1 MNAPIEAPLNWK
13 RVRNRGSMESDSGN
27 AIRTVEPMPTITRRE
42 LYDLVWATPMTKLAE
57 SFGLSDVGLAKIC
70 ERHRVP
76 TPPRGYWAKK
86 EAGQRVKRA
95 IFVRVND
102 PVLDRV
108 DINASADRL
117 PEPVRAVL
125 EARREER
132 KERIK
137 EAPRA
142 AAVVEPLV
150 PVETPHPAITKL
162 VSVLRKTKPDKH
174 SDVVSIK
181 AVGMPEFSASSS
193 ETERLIL
200 FFDRLV
206 RECDRLDLH
215 FEMNDKE
222 FRVVK
227 APDALT
233 FSIAE
238 QMKRVPH
245 VLTAAEIKAE
255 EQRRARLARP
265 SRKYNDWEVFDYY
278 RPPPE
283 FDRVPGGEFM
293 LEIQGWSDGLRR
305 TWRDS
310 KTQRLENLAPSIA
323 AGFEAH
329 LVASRARRE
338 EQERREAERR
348 ELERRRELA
357 KARRARETMR
367 ESLLRELSRNAR
379 KVKELRQWLE
389 DAEAAGAEAAS
400 PDVVRMLDWVRA
412 KLADLERSLT
422 FGRLDEILRENELF
436 PETDNLHDPLGDPP
450 PRTGWW

>member
-1 MNAPIEAPLNWK
+1 MK
-13 RVRNRGSMESDSGN
+13 VD
-27 AIRTVEPMPTITRRE
+27 
-42 LYDLVWATPMTKLAE
+42 
-57 SFGLSDVGLAKIC
+57 
-70 ERHRVP
+70 
-76 TPPRGYWAKK
+76 
-86 EAGQRVKRA
+86 
-95 IFVRVND
+95 D

-108 DINASADRL
+108 DINASTDRL
-117 PEPVRAVL
+117 PEPVKAVL

-132 KERIK
+132 KARIK

-142 AAVVEPLV
+142 VVVAEPLV

-162 VSVLRKTKPDKH
+162 VATLRKTKPEKH
-174 SDVVSIK
+174 SDVVTVR
-181 AVGMPEFSASSS
+181 AVGMPGFSTSSS
-193 ETERLIL
+193 EIERLIL

-215 FEMNDKE
+215 FGMNDKE

-233 FSIAE
+233 FSITE
-238 QMKRVPH
+238 QLKRVPH

-278 RPPPE
+278 QPPPE
-283 FDRVPGGEFM
+283 FDRVPCGEFM

-310 KTQRLENLAPSIA
+310 KTQRLENLVPSIA

-357 KARRARETMR
+357 KARRTRETRR

-379 KVKELRQWLE
+379 KAKELRQWLQ
-389 DAEAAGAEAAS
+389 DAEAAGAGAAS
-400 PDVVRMLDWVRA
+400 PDVARMLGWVRA
-412 KLADLERSLT
+412 KLAELERSLA
-422 FGRLDEILRENELF
+422 FSRLEEFLRENELF
-436 PETDNLHDPLGDPP
+436 PETDDLHDPLGDPP

>member
-1 MNAPIEAPLNWK
+1 
-13 RVRNRGSMESDSGN
+13 
-27 AIRTVEPMPTITRRE
+27 MPTITRRE

-70 ERHRVP
+70 DRHRVP
-76 TPPRGYWAKK
+76 SPPRGYWAKK
-86 EAGQRVKRA
+86 GAGQRVKQA
-95 IFVRVND
+95 IFVKVDD

-108 DINASADRL
+108 DINASTDRL
-117 PEPVRAVL
+117 PEPVKAVL

-132 KERIK
+132 KARIK

-142 AAVVEPLV
+142 VVVAEPLV

-162 VSVLRKTKPDKH
+162 VATLRKTKPEKH
-174 SDVVSIK
+174 SDVVTVR
-181 AVGMPEFSASSS
+181 AVGMPGFSTSSS
-193 ETERLIL
+193 EIERLIL

-215 FEMNDKE
+215 FGMNDKE

-233 FSIAE
+233 FSITE
-238 QMKRVPH
+238 QLKRVPH

-278 RPPPE
+278 QPPPE
-283 FDRVPGGEFM
+283 FDRVPCGEFM

-310 KTQRLENLAPSIA
+310 KTQRLENLVPSIA

-329 LVASRARRE
+329 LVASRARWE

-357 KARRARETMR
+357 KARRTRETRR

-379 KVKELRQWLE
+379 KAKELRQWLQ
-389 DAEAAGAEAAS
+389 DAEAAGAGAAS
-400 PDVVRMLDWVRA
+400 PDVARMLGWVRA
-412 KLADLERSLT
+412 KLAELERSLA
-422 FGRLDEILRENELF
+422 FSRLEEFLRENELF
-436 PETDNLHDPLGDPP
+436 PETDDLHDPLGDPP

>member
-1 MNAPIEAPLNWK
+1 
-13 RVRNRGSMESDSGN
+13 
-27 AIRTVEPMPTITRRE
+27 MPTLTRRE

-86 EAGQRVKRA
+86 EAGARVKQA
-95 IFVRVND
+95 IFVKAND

-132 KERIK
+132 KARVK
-137 EAPRA
+137 EAAR
-142 AAVVEPLV
+142 VVVMVEPLV
-150 PVETPHPAITKL
+150 PVEAPHPAVTKL
-162 VSVLRKTKPDKH
+162 VSALRKTKPDKH

-181 AVGMPEFSASSS
+181 AVGVPAFSASLS
-193 ETERLIL
+193 EIERLIL

-233 FSIAE
+233 FSITE

-278 RPPPE
+278 QPPPE
-283 FDRVPGGEFM
+283 FDRVPAGEFL
-293 LEIQGWSDGLRR
+293 LEVHGWSDGLRR

-338 EQERREAERR
+338 EQERREAEHR

-357 KARRARETMR
+357 SSRRARETRR

-379 KVKELRQWLE
+379 KAKELRQWLE
-389 DAEAAGAEAAS
+389 DAEAAGVEAAS
-400 PDVVRMLDWVRA
+400 PDVVRMLAWVRA
-412 KLADLERSLT
+412 KLANLQRSLT
-422 FGRLDEILRENELF
+422 FSRLDEFLRENELF
-436 PETDNLHDPLGDPP
+436 PATDDLHDPLGDPP